1 MANSNKIPSPVL
13 PLPPLE
19 YDPQYFNNLVRL
31 LTYYIEQKDNPG
43 RMRGSALEISDGD
56 PDADFIVDP
65 SAYAEDI
72 TKVVIKE
79 LPTSATGL
87 VSGQVWRDGTSL
99 KIVP

>member
-19 YDPQYFNNLVRL
+19 YDSQYFNNLVRL

-56 PDADFIVDP
+56 PDVDFLVDL
-65 SAYAEDI
+65 SAYNEDK
-72 TKVVIKE
+72 TKFVIKE

-87 VSGQVWRDGTSL
+87 VSGQVWRDGDSL